1 GPRHTWRLP
10 GGSCSDCGPPARKML
25 AHLPGVAGS
34 LTRPAFDTR
43 YDRTHPTQP
52 PRRGDVGATQL
63 LVEVCRTGQR
73 LLEYTAAEAGA
84 DYGSETPRRRGFRW
98 SVERE
103 SHCASL
109 TDVRFQEQW
118 GLALVN
124 AFELP
129 LQLGRQ
135 GRQFP
140 RVLEQQGQT
149 QALGCGAELIDY
161 ALQVMWDC
169 RFHAHRPTLV
179 REPRLERSILA
190 YRWPDSHLLSRS
202 DLRSR

>member
-1 GPRHTWRLP
+1 FRLGAVGLHDDLTVADHFASDHLGVDVLLHAAPSMAPAPGQRRWLRGKRLSVGPRHTWRLP
-10 GGSCSDCGPPARKML
+10 VGSCSDRGPPARKML
-25 AHLPGVAGS
+25 AHLPGLAGS
-34 LTRPAFDTR
+34 LTQLAFDTR

-52 PRRGDVGATQL
+52 QRRDDLGETHL
-63 LVEVCRTGQR
+63 LVEVFRSGQR
-73 LLEYTAAEAGA
+73 LLEVTAAEAGA

-140 RVLEQQGQT
+140 RALEQQGQ
-149 QALGCGAELIDY
+149 
-161 ALQVMWDC
+161 
-169 RFHAHRPTLV
+169 
-179 REPRLERSILA
+179 
-190 YRWPDSHLLSRS
+190 
-202 DLRSR
+202 